1 MFSCFTA
8 YLGKFVQ
15 VAFEDLVPSTGLHS
29 KENETPWFWKI
40 LSLAELV
47 SLFSL
52 ECLDSM
58 LKDTDIYLK
67 IESDAVWLSL
77 WTGKGQKEKILLFF
91 FFLSWFYKEDHDE
104 SFNWVFLFIICYV
117 FQVAFPFPPPNLL
130 SSMF

>member
-15 VAFEDLVPSTGLHS
+15 VAFEDLFPSTGLHS

-77 WTGKGQKEKILLFF
+77 WTGKGQKEKILLVF